1 MSDPGARVLPILLIH
16 PDAAERRSLEQALRR
31 VSPSPVAIHEAAS
44 LAAGL
49 ESVRRGDPRIVVLLL
64 SDQPDLALDLARAIR
79 RPDRLILGLYN
90 PLVMQAQA
98 ADFFRRAAR
107 AGVGDFVPLPAAEAE
122 LREAL
127 AATLAEPA
135 AGAAAGQ
142 GKLICFFSHKG
153 GVGTSTLALS
163 TALTLAAEEE
173 RDGAVVLCDAALQLG
188 SAAALLHLAPQ
199 LDVADL
205 VRDLADLEAIST
217 YLSVEEETGLRVLA
231 SPRDPR
237 EAEGISP
244 EDLGRVLIALRRR
257 FEVVVVDTPRG
268 LDMLTLA
275 VLDLAETIFVVT
287 EPLAPTVAATARLLG
302 LLAEQGLAGERVRI
316 VLNRHS
322 NAEWNLKE
330 RLVAEHLGRPVDHVV
345 PYNEAVLLAAS
356 TGVPLVLRERRSNF
370 GEAVSRLAQT
380 VSGKEPP
387 DVPAA
392 PSRRLLWR

>member
-1 MSDPGARVLPILLIH
+1 MTDPGTRVLSILLIH
-16 PDAAERRSLEQALRR
+16 PDAAERRALDQALRR
-31 VSPSPVAIHEAAS
+31 VSLFPVAITEAAS

-49 ESVRRGDPRIVVLLL
+49 ESVRRGDPRVVVLLL
-64 SDQPDLALDLARAIR
+64 SDQPDLALDLAREVR

-127 AATLAEPA
+127 AAALEAPSREA
-135 AGAAAGQ
+135 DSRQ
-142 GKLICFFSHKG
+142 GKLVCFFSHKG

-163 TALTLAAEEE
+163 TALALAATEE
-173 RDGAVVLCDAALQLG
+173 REGSVVLCDAALQLG
-188 SAAALLHLAPQ
+188 SAAALLQ
-199 LDVADL
+199 LTPELDIADL
-205 VRDLADLEAIST
+205 VRDLASLEAIST
-217 YLSVEEETGLRVLA
+217 YLTVEEDTGLRVLA

-237 EAEGISP
+237 EAERISP

-268 LDMLTLA
+268 LDLLTLA

-287 EPLAPTVAATARLLG
+287 EPIAPTVAATARLLD
-302 LLAEQGLAGERVRI
+302 LLAEEGLAGERVRI
-316 VLNRHS
+316 VLNRYS
-322 NAEWNLKE
+322 TSEWNLRD

-345 PYNEAVLLAAS
+345 PYNEMVLLAAS
-356 TGVPLVLRERRSNF
+356 TGIPLVLREKRSNF
-370 GEAVSRLAQT
+370 VEAVSRLAQA
-380 VSGKEPP
+380 VSGREP
-387 DVPAA
+387 DGAA
-392 PSRRLLWR
+392 PRRLLWR

>member
-1 MSDPGARVLPILLIH
+1 MTDPESRVLQILLVH
-16 PDAAERRSLEQALRR
+16 PDAAERRSLDEALRR
-31 VSPSPVAIHEAAS
+31 VSPSPVAIYEAAS

-49 ESVRRGDPRIVVLLL
+49 ESVRRSDPRVVVLLL
-64 SDQPDLALDLARAIR
+64 SEQPDLALDLARAVR

-90 PLVMQAQA
+90 PLLMQAQTA

-127 AATLAEPA
+127 AAALAVPA
-135 AGAAAGQ
+135 RETESQQ

-153 GVGTSTLALS
+153 GVGTSTLAAS
-163 TALTLAAEEE
+163 TALMLAEERE
-173 RDGAVVLCDAALQLG
+173 GGVVLCDAALQLG
-188 SAAALLHLAPQ
+188 SAAALLHLAPE

-205 VRDLADLEAIST
+205 VRDLDTLEAISA
-217 YLSVEEETGLRVLA
+217 YLTVEEESGLRVLA

-237 EAEGISP
+237 EAERISP

-257 FEVVVVDTPRG
+257 FEVVVVDTPRI
-268 LDMLTLA
+268 LDLLTLA

-287 EPLAPTVAATARLLG
+287 EPLATTVAATARLLD

-316 VLNRHS
+316 VLNRYS
-322 NAEWNLKE
+322 SAEWNLRD

-345 PYNEAVLLAAS
+345 PYNEMVLLAAS
-356 TGVPLVLRERRSNF
+356 AGFPLVLRERRSNF
-370 GEAVSRLAQT
+370 TEAVSRLAQS
-380 VSGKEPP
+380 VSGKEPETAGP
-387 DVPAA
+387 
-392 PSRRLLWR
+392 RRLLWR